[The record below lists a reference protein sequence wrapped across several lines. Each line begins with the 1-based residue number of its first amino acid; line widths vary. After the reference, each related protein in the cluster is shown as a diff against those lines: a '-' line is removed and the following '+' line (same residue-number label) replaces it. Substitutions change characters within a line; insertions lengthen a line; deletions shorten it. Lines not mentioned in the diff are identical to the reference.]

1 MTYGLYKAV
10 IETQDARMS
19 LYSYGDNE
27 EEIESKIREYI
38 GKALTRINS
47 IKKVCK
53 YELLDGARGFEVKEK

>member
-10 IETQDARMS
+10 IETQNERVS

-27 EEIESKIREYI
+27 EEIESKIREYA

-47 IKKVCK
+47 IKKVCR
-53 YELLDGARGFEVKEK
+53 YELLDAAKDFKK